1 MPTSQPEPSES
12 FERASSPAAQDQ
24 PAERGGRAGAQAP
37 TRPMA
42 PGDEA
47 PAGSPGTGE
56 DVCPACGGS
65 GRADDGGACTTCA
78 GAGTVTVGIGGA

>member
-1 MPTSQPEPSES
+1 MPSSHPEPSNQPGGPG
-12 FERASSPAAQDQ
+12 AGDQ
-24 PAERGGRAGAQAP
+24 PAERDGRARVAP
-37 TRPMA
+37 ATQPMA

-65 GRADDGGACTTCA
+65 GRAANGSGRCATCGGS
-78 GAGTVTVGIGGA
+78 GTVTVGIGGA